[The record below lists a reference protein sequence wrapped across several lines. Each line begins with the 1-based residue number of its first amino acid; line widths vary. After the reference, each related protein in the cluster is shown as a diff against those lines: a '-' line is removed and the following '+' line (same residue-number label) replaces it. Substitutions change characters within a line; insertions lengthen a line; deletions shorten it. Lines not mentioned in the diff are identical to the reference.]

1 MRKLAFLILLAFAAC
16 TKEDAP
22 SPSDTTPSESSNT
35 GNTTGSNNTNN
46 NSGSTSTTTSSSFF
60 PTETG
65 NFAVDMLA
73 YVNALRTK
81 GCKCNGVQMP
91 TVPAL
96 KWNKQ
101 LEAAALRHANDMSSK
116 NFFSHTGS
124 DGSTMSQRITAAGY
138 KWSYASENIAWGYTS
153 LPSVING
160 WVKSAGHCQNMM
172 SANITELGAAKVGTY
187 WVQDFGRPLSN

>member
-16 TKEDAP
+16 TKEEVP
-22 SPSDTTPSESSNT
+22 STGDTSTSQSNNT

-46 NSGSTSTTTSSSFF
+46 TSGSTTTSSNSFF
-60 PTETG
+60 PSETG

-81 GCKCNGVQMP
+81 GCKCNGIQMP

-153 LPSVING
+153 LTSVING
-160 WVKSAGHCQNMM
+160 WVMSAGHCQNMM
-172 SANITELGAAKVGTY
+172 SANITELGAAKIGTY
-187 WVQDFGRPLSN
+187 WVQNFGRPLSN